1 MKRQQYH
8 LAKNYEPQTHKTFE
22 GALLAYFANEFPQLS
37 GDRARIAVVRGLVD
51 MVTRYFPAT
60 SHLSQGQIIWPTVAK
75 DELSSYGKKITKTRL
90 VSVILDL
97 VKADDAKDRMAGKK
111 LKHIKSE
118 AIVRILTQADNQG
131 GCMTNAEL
139 AIMLKMSPNTI
150 SKRIREHEKEKGI
163 LLPRRGSIHDIGP
176 TLTHKKEICRM
187 LFLEGKSTEATC
199 RATRHSP
206 RSVSRYITN
215 FKQVLLCHQK
225 GLSIDETAHA
235 TRIAKRVVNEY
246 HELFKEYAV
255 TNKHLD
261 EILKGAHPLLK
272 DDRKN

>member
-1 MKRQQYH
+1 MKRQLSH
-8 LAKNYEPQTHKTFE
+8 LANTYEPQTHKTFE
-22 GALLAYFANEFPQLS
+22 GALLAYFANEFPQMS
-37 GDRARIAVVRGLVD
+37 GERARVAVVRG
-51 MVTRYFPAT
+51 MVEMVHRYFPAT
-60 SHLSQGQIIWPTVAK
+60 SHLRQGQVVWPTVAK
-75 DELSSYGKKITKTRL
+75 DELSSYGKKIEQTRL

-97 VKADDAKDRMAGKK
+97 VQAQDAADRATGKSLRDLKA
-111 LKHIKSE
+111 E
-118 AIVRILTQADNQG
+118 AIVRMLNQADDQG
-131 GCMTNAEL
+131 GCMTLAEL
-139 AIMLKMSPNTI
+139 AVLLKMSPSTI
-150 SKRIREHEKEKGI
+150 SKRIREHEATHGI

-187 LFLEGKSTEATC
+187 LFLEGRSIEYTC

-235 TRIAKRVVNEY
+235 TRIAKHVVVEY
-246 HELFKEYAV
+246 HDLFKEYAV

-261 EILKGAHPLLK
+261 DILKGSHPPLK
-272 DDRKN
+272 DDKVN